1 MRLISVSTRVS
12 RKGAR
17 FSFVDNPPISVYA
30 DFEERLLVNGS
41 PFPVISDQSLVPVA
55 SALFLLPFQ
64 RLTRSKHTA
73 DTEADPIFAKRL
85 TIPPEKLKIQAISK
99 EIWGRWVLPRRL
111 QESIIWA
118 LVFLPHNETTCPST
132 PTPFQSLPRRTN
144 RHRNEARAR
153 ATARYSKD
161 RQNDRIRQQLTEY
174 RIWGTM

>member
-1 MRLISVSTRVS
+1 MRPISASARVS

-17 FSFVDNPPISVYA
+17 FSFVDNSPISVYT

-85 TIPPEKLKIQAISK
+85 TIPSRVLKI
-99 EIWGRWVLPRRL
+99 
-111 QESIIWA
+111 
-118 LVFLPHNETTCPST
+118 
-132 PTPFQSLPRRTN
+132 
-144 RHRNEARAR
+144 
-153 ATARYSKD
+153 
-161 RQNDRIRQQLTEY
+161 
-174 RIWGTM
+174 